1 MFIPP
6 SQRHIGTLVGIL
18 HGIRNAEAFMRP
30 KMYTDSSTGKEEIG
44 EMVSSLRDEV
54 PQECY
59 NGIACRR
66 DMTNTPSGYDYFVTK
81 NDLGRERF
89 HIIIAY

>member
-1 MFIPP
+1 
-6 SQRHIGTLVGIL
+6 
-18 HGIRNAEAFMRP
+18 
-30 KMYTDSSTGKEEIG
+30 MYTDSLTGKEEIG
-44 EMVSSLRDEV
+44 EMVSRDEV

-59 NGIACRR
+59 YGIACRR

-89 HIIIAY
+89 RMITAY